1 MPPQE
6 QQRAQR
12 GCPLPWVLGAPRAP
26 QSNSSDVVL
35 LQPPPRFGRAP
46 ATCRAY
52 LGPRPS
58 AAPPRPPAARFA
70 TLASGRRGPRGAVSP
85 RQLQLAAPS
94 APQPAP
100 PAPAAGTAPTP
111 RRAPCR
117 RLHFP
122 SHAPSLFTAAHA
134 HARAR
139 TDVSHA
145 HRPSAVSSEPNG
157 RALRALAGSARV
169 LAQQRP
175 LGNVVPAGQQRSRR
189 WSRLTGFPSGPSGQ
203 HLL

>member
-12 GCPLPWVLGAPRAP
+12 GCPLPWVLGAPRAH
-26 QSNSSDVVL
+26 QSSSSDVVL

-58 AAPPRPPAARFA
+58 AASAAPPRPPAARFA

-85 RQLQLAAPS
+85 RRLQLAAPS

-145 HRPSAVSSEPNG
+145 HRPSRCLLRTQRTRAPSPGRKCACPGAATPPGKCSPRRAAAKQAMEPSY
-157 RALRALAGSARV
+157 RVPLRS
-169 LAQQRP
+169 
-175 LGNVVPAGQQRSRR
+175 
-189 WSRLTGFPSGPSGQ
+189 
-203 HLL
+203 